1 MSTETATKLEI
12 KYVPIGDVHPWDKNP
27 KKHNK
32 KAIIESI
39 KRFKPTQPILVQKGT
54 GLIIAGHGRLEA
66 FKELGYDEIPITEL
80 EMSDAEAH
88 AYALVDNQTVIAGG
102 WDDKLLTLDLKDLKL
117 EIPELDMSVFGFSDK
132 QTGKKAE
139 EDDFDVDAA
148 LGADVEPITKPG
160 DVIVLGDHRLMCGD
174 STKRED
180 VEKLMNGAKAVMIH
194 TDPPYNVNYG
204 STKNIASS
212 SQQRNTWYG
221 DAAKDRP
228 DQIVNDKLSPEQ
240 WESFCKAIY
249 AIYKEFCV
257 GDIYQWGASS
267 PEGMRSRLWLVEAG
281 CHWSAT
287 LVWAKD
293 SIVLSPA
300 NYHRQY
306 EPCFYGWFDKSSFNN
321 KMNGGADRKGL
332 TELWTFP
339 KPHNSK
345 LHPTMKPVE
354 LCGYAIQNSSKPG
367 DIVLD
372 LFGGSGS
379 TLIAC
384 EQLNRRCYMME
395 LEPHY
400 CDVIVQRWEALTNK
414 RAVRP

>member
-1 MSTETATKLEI
+1 
-12 KYVPIGDVHPWDKNP
+12 
-27 KKHNK
+27 
-32 KAIIESI
+32 
-39 KRFKPTQPILVQKGT
+39 
-54 GLIIAGHGRLEA
+54 
-66 FKELGYDEIPITEL
+66 
-80 EMSDAEAH
+80 
-88 AYALVDNQTVIAGG
+88 VDNQTVIAGG

>member
-1 MSTETATKLEI
+1 MTSDKLQLQ
-12 KYVPIGDVHPWDKNP
+12 YVPIAEVRPWDKNP

-32 KAIIESI
+32 KAIIESL

-54 GLIIAGHGRLEA
+54 HLIIAGHGRLEA
-66 FKELGYDEIPITEL
+66 FKELGYQEVPIIEL
-80 EMSDAEAH
+80 DMTDAEAH

-102 WDDKLLTLDLKDLKL
+102 WDDKLLTLDLQDLKL

-132 QTGKKAE
+132 QTGKEVK

-148 LGADVEPITKPG
+148 LGSDTEPITKPG
-160 DVIVLGDHRLMCGD
+160 DVIVLGNHRLMCGD
-174 STKRED
+174 STDRAA
-180 VEKLMNGAKAVMIH
+180 VALLMGSDKATMVH

-204 STKNIASS
+204 TSLAQCKQNKTRAIVTGECNASIANDNMSTEA
-212 SQQRNTWYG
+212 
-221 DAAKDRP
+221 
-228 DQIVNDKLSPEQ
+228 

-257 GDIYQWGASS
+257 GDIYQWGASG
-267 PEGMRSRLWLVEAG
+267 PEGMRSRIWLVEAG

-287 LVWAKD
+287 VVWAKD

-339 KPHNSK
+339 KPHDSK
-345 LHPTMKPVE
+345 LHPTMKPID
-354 LCGYAIQNSSKPG
+354 LCAQAVVNSSKPG

-384 EQLNRRCYMME
+384 EQLNRKCYMME

-400 CDVIVQRWEALTNK
+400 CDVIVQRWEALTNQ

>member
-1 MSTETATKLEI
+1 MTSRKLEI
-12 KYVPIGDVHPWDKNP
+12 KYVPINDVKPWDRNP

-32 KAIIESI
+32 KAILESF
-39 KRFKPTQPILVQKGT
+39 KRFKPTQPLLVQKGT

-66 FKELGYDEIPITEL
+66 FKELGYAEVPIIEL
-80 EMSDAEAH
+80 EMNDAEAR

-102 WDDKLLTLDLKDLKL
+102 WDDDLLLSNLQELNL
-117 EIPELDMSVFGFSDK
+117 ELPELDMSIFGFSDK

-139 EDDFDVDAA
+139 EDDFDVDAS
-148 LGADVEPITKPG
+148 LDADVEPITKPG
-160 DVIVLGDHRLMCGD
+160 DVIKLGDHRLMCGD

-180 VEKLMNGAKAVMIH
+180 VEKLMNGTKAVMIH

-204 STKNIASS
+204 STKNIIYKKAGCGVAIGERGEESMI
-212 SQQRNTWYG
+212 
-221 DAAKDRP
+221 A
-228 DQIVNDKLSPEQ
+228 NDNMSTEA

-257 GDIYQWGASS
+257 GDIYQWGAPG
-267 PEGMRSRLWLVEAG
+267 PEGMRSRIWLVEAG

-287 LVWAKD
+287 IVWAKD

-300 NYHRQY
+300 NYQRQY

-321 KMNGGADRKGL
+321 KMNDGADRKGL

-339 KPHNSK
+339 KPHISK

-395 LEPHY
+395 LDPRY
-400 CDVIVQRWEALTNK
+400 CDVIVQRWEEYTGK
-414 RAVRP
+414 KAVRP